1 MANGW
6 TQERKDKMRLQIQ
19 LWKPWE
25 KSTGAKTPQ
34 GKATVAKNSTKD
46 GQSVAM
52 RQMMRELNRMM
63 KAEEDWVY

>member
-1 MANGW
+1 
-6 TQERKDKMRLQIQ
+6 
-19 LWKPWE
+19 
-25 KSTGAKTPQ
+25 
-34 GKATVAKNSTKD
+34 VAKNSTKD